1 MSLRYTYNGMLFV
14 GANFSYFDMR
24 SMMKY
29 KTGTQSLS
37 LNYKERIPAMPY
49 MYGNA
54 EAGVSLN
61 DVVVKGTLLD
71 IHYMM
76 SYVHEFNYEWNT
88 YNNSELEV
96 PTQISHDINI
106 SYSFGR
112 QREFTVS
119 AECRN
124 IFDERLYDNFKMQK
138 PGRSFAFK
146 VAYNFNK

>member
-1 MSLRYTYNGMLFV
+1 
-14 GANFSYFDMR
+14 
-24 SMMKY
+24 
-29 KTGTQSLS
+29 
-37 LNYKERIPAMPY
+37 

-124 IFDERLYDNFKMQK
+124 ISTKDSTTTSRCRSPD
-138 PGRSFAFK
+138 GRSPSK
-146 VAYNFNK
+146 WPTTSTSETMTLTLKNNKH